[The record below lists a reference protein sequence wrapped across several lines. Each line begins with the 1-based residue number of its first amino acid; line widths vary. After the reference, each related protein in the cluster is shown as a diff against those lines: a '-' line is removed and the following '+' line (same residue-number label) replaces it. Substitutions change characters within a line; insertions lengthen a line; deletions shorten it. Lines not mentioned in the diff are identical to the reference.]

1 MKKQKEAVTKEE
13 KDAVSTAF
21 SAFWKKLRS
30 EENAYKDLY
39 YAERKAV
46 CKYRSEA
53 LRYAI
58 AYYKEKKQEIP
69 TSYIKYIFLKKVSA
83 LELLQK
89 KIIALEIVQRQIIQN
104 ITRAKYGLS
113 ETGENKREKI
123 FD

>member
-1 MKKQKEAVTKEE
+1 MEYALFVSLRMGKYANGVSAGLARDGKE
-13 KDAVSTAF
+13 
-21 SAFWKKLRS
+21 L
-30 EENAYKDLY
+30 
-39 YAERKAV
+39 ERKTV

-69 TSYIKYIFLKKVSA
+69 TSYIKYTERSYLLQKGSA

-89 KIIALEIVQRQIIQN
+89 EISALESVQREIIQN